1 MRALVLVMVA
11 GTGLLGLSGCV
22 DATSYRAAGYRAPGP
37 TTTTTT
43 TVVRDAN
50 GMPLSTAEA
59 VRDGNGNPVNPP
71 GSYQYVPGTYQNGPG
86 YVPQAYP
93 RY

>member
-1 MRALVLVMVA
+1 MRAFVLAVVTATSLVA
-11 GTGLLGLSGCV
+11 LSGCV
-22 DATSYRAAGYRAPGP
+22 DANTYRTSAYRTPGP

-71 GSYQYVPGTYQNGPG
+71 GSYQYVPGTYQSGPG
-86 YVPQAYP
+86 YQPQAYP

>member
-1 MRALVLVMVA
+1 MRGYVVA
-11 GTGLLGLSGCV
+11 IAAGVGLFGLSGCV
-22 DATSYRAAGYRAPGP
+22 DSSAYHANTYRPGP

-71 GSYQYVPGTYQNGPG
+71 GSYQYMPGTYQTAPG
-86 YVPQAYP
+86 YAPQAYP

>member
-1 MRALVLVMVA
+1 MRALVLVMVT
-11 GTGLLGLSGCV
+11 GTSLFGLSGCV
-22 DATSYRAAGYRAPGP
+22 DATTYRANAYRPGP

-71 GSYQYVPGTYQNGPG
+71 GSYPYAPGTYQTAPV
-86 YVPQAYP
+86 YAPPAYP